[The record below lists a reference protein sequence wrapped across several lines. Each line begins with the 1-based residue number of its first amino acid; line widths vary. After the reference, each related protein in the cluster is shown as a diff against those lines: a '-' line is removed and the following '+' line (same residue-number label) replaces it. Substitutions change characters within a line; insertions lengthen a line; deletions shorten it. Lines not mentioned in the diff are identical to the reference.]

1 MGGFGSGR
9 WQHGKNTT
17 DDYPELDI
25 RQLQRDGLLRPG
37 RTCRWKWEHD
47 EETTETVKLQ
57 TEIDLLTLT
66 HRYKLGNDAWKEKR
80 FSIFLDWTSCH
91 YGGKRVWFICSH
103 PGCWRRVAI
112 LYCVAVFACRHC
124 YKLAYPCQR
133 ETALDRAIRR
143 ANRIRRQLGWE
154 EGILNLPDGKPKGMH
169 WQTFER
175 LTHQHNMLLITS
187 LDGMSQQLSQ
197 RS

>member
-9 WQHGKNTT
+9 RLQSMNTT
-17 DDYPELDI
+17 NDYQQLDV
-25 RQLQRDGLLRPG
+25 RQLQRNGFLKPG
-37 RTCRWKWEHD
+37 RFFSRQWKSGNKII
-47 EETTETVKLQ
+47 TTINAHS
-57 TEIDLLTLT
+57 EINKITLS
-66 HRYKLGNDAWKEKR
+66 YKQRSNGKEWKDV
-80 FSIFLDWTSCH
+80 SYPVGLDWTWCN
-91 YGGKRVWFICSH
+91 YGDWRAWFLC
-103 PGCWRRVAI
+103 PGCDRRVAI
-112 LYCVAVFACRHC
+112 LYGGVTFACRHC

-133 ETALDRAIRR
+133 ETALDRVIRR
-143 ANRIRRQLGWE
+143 GNRIRRQLGWE